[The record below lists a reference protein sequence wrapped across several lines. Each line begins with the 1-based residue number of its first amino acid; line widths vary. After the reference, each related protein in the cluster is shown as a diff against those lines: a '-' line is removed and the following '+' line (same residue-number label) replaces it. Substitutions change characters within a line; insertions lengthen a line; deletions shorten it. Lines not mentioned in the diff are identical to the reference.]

1 MMRVGILISAVVIQI
16 FVLVS
21 NWQGT
26 EIAHLQAALMV
37 WNLLPSAIFWWM
49 TRKPFSPFEVAALGA
64 PPLLMQALFLVDVL
78 RSTDGSTASLIWIA
92 APVYELFLMLL
103 GFAVVKFHSW
113 RKQKAMGS
121 I

>member
-1 MMRVGILISAVVIQI
+1 MIRLWILICAVLIQTY
-16 FVLVS
+16 VLVS
-21 NWQGT
+21 QWQGT

-37 WNLLPSAIFWWM
+37 WNLLPSAIFWWL
-49 TRKPFSPFEVAALGA
+49 TRKASSPFEVAALGA
-64 PPLLMQALFLVDVL
+64 PALLIQASFLVDVL

-113 RKQKAMGS
+113 RKQRRLS
-121 I
+121 TH